1 MQPLQTGAI
10 AVVPAVFTISFVYC
24 YLKTTHHTTAQ
35 PSYYSDIS
43 EINLSLKILYL
54 LTSDF

>member
-35 PSYYSDIS
+35 PSYYS